1 MTSAA
6 IKNFLIY
13 GDPKRLR
20 TAELS
25 SWTGK
30 AVAGPRS
37 EIDIILARD
46 ESGNTC
52 VKLLNGKDPDTTRS
66 PFASTQPN
74 TFWFLYPLPIFR

>member
-1 MTSAA
+1 MPSAT
-6 IKNFLIY
+6 IKIFLAH

-37 EIDIILARD
+37 EFDSVLARD
-46 ESGNTC
+46 AGRLDDFIGLSVELGCFSAAAVLGTRD
-52 VKLLNGKDPDTTRS
+52 LHRPRFLEDT
-66 PFASTQPN
+66 F
-74 TFWFLYPLPIFR
+74 